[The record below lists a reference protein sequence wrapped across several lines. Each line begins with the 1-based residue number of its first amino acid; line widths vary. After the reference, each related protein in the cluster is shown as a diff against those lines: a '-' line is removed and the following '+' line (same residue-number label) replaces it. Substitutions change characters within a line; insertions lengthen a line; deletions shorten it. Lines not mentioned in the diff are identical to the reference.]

1 MKTIVYEDPEQCRRV
16 WEKLWPAK
24 GLFDLWQVRSCFHEV
39 FSRPLH
45 FRVVEQNNKPVG
57 LLALCWDG
65 EKQQYVQFPGETW
78 QGKTWL
84 EQNKIIAQ
92 TPEVMT
98 ELLDSIPGPVH
109 LRYLDWN
116 PQLGLSN
123 CLETDEIGYYF
134 YPALHDFSFENYY
147 QSFSGK
153 FRKKLKADLKKL
165 TDRKVSF
172 RFNNPKDMD
181 HLFRLNRD
189 AFGPASYFGE
199 ARFYNAFENLAAF
212 LTRMGMMR
220 ITTVLIDGEVAA
232 VDMGALYKNSYT
244 LLAGGTNPQFPGVA
258 KLINLHHMEWSCG
271 QRIDTVDFL
280 CGDFNWKERFH
291 LTPRPL
297 YELKFNNALIYS
309 DLVFEA
315 NREKICA

>member
-1 MKTIVYEDPEQCRRV
+1 MKTIVYEDPEECRQV
-16 WEKLWPAK
+16 WERFWPGK
-24 GLFDLWQVRSCFHEV
+24 GLFDLWQVRSCFHQV

-45 FRVVEQNNKPVG
+45 FRVVEKNQIPVG
-57 LLALCWDG
+57 FLALCWDG

-92 TPEVMT
+92 TPEVMAQ
-98 ELLDSIPGPVH
+98 LLDSIPGPVH
-109 LRYLDWN
+109 LRYLEWN
-116 PQLGLSN
+116 SVLGLSN
-123 CLETDEIGYYF
+123 RLEIDEIGYCF

-172 RFNNPKDMD
+172 RFNDPKDVD
-181 HLFRLNRD
+181 HLFRLNQE
-189 AFGPASYFGE
+189 AFGQSSYFSE
-199 ARFYNAFENLAAF
+199 ARFYNAFERLAEF

-220 ITTVLIDGEVAA
+220 ITTVLIDGAVAA

-244 LLAGGTNPQFPGVA
+244 LLAGGTNPEFPGVA
-258 KLINLHHMEWSCG
+258 KLINLHHMEWSCHQG
-271 QRIDTVDFL
+271 IETVDFL

-297 YELKFNNALIYS
+297 YELKLNNALIYNG
-309 DLVFEA
+309 LAFEA
-315 NREKICA
+315 KGQKICA